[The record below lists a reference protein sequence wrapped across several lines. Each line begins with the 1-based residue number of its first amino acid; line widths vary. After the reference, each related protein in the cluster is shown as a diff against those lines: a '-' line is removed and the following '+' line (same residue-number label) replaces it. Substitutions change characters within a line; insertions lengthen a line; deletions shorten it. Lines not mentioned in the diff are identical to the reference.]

1 MVEIAAA
8 LSMAGSAYNMIKNG
22 IEKGQEV
29 QDLYQGFTRFFDAKE
44 ELAEAAIAN
53 SKPSMAKRLFSGS
66 SVEAEALQVTAAR
79 HKIAQ
84 IEKELRDFLIYSG
97 QMDFYEDMMRERRQ
111 IRQRRLVAAQKKA
124 ENIKFWTDVGLAT
137 LIIAML
143 AVIVGAITIM
153 VVSI

>member
-53 SKPSMAKRLFSGS
+53 SKPSMAKKLFSGS

-97 QMDFYEDMMRERRQ
+97 QMHFYEDMMRERRN
-111 IRQRRLVAAQKKA
+111 IRQRRLAVAQKKA
-124 ENIKFWTDVGLAT
+124 ENIRFWTDVGLAT
-137 LIIAML
+137 LATVML
-143 AVIVGAITIM
+143 AVVAAAVLIGVGM
-153 VVSI
+153 L